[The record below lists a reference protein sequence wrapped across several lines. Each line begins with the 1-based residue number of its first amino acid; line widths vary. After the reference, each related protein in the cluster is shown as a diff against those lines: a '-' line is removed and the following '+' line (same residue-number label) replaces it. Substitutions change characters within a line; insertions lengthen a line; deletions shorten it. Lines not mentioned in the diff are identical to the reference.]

1 MWNGISL
8 TRGTIRFTQGLLRM
22 PLYAQIWVV
31 MLGIVNTLPAIYW
44 LQHAESRVI
53 LIIFI
58 ANLVLML
65 IITTWFGFRRILG
78 AAHFLWYPL
87 IVYLLARIDGVQDSD
102 MRAWIVVLMAMNAVS
117 LIIDT
122 VDVVRWIR
130 GDRDELVDFGE

>member
-65 IITTWFGFRRILG
+65 IITSRFGFRRILG

>member
-65 IITTWFGFRRILG
+65 IITARFGFRRILG